1 MNRLLIAS
9 LAACAAFVL
18 ACGGGGGSAAP
29 TTGSSTSTPTP
40 TATPRKATLM
50 LDWTPNTNHTGIY
63 VAKQQGWYREAGI
76 DLDIVEPSGTRA
88 SQVVG
93 AGRAEFGITVAESL
107 LPARQAGNPIV
118 SIATIMPVNDSSLM
132 AVDPSIRRPRDLQG
146 KKYGGFGGQLERQLI
161 SELVKCDGGDPAKI
175 DFVDVGNVD
184 YIAGMD
190 QHRFDFVWVFEGWD
204 VVRARE
210 VMGRPVNSI
219 KFADYLQ
226 CIPNWYTPVFIT
238 NEQTAKND
246 PALARA
252 FLAATSRGYQFA
264 AAQPKE
270 AADLLLRAVPELDR
284 KLVTASATSLA
295 PKYIASGKRWGE
307 QDPAVWTTFEA
318 YLRQGGLLKQA
329 LDVQAAYTNAFLP
342 DAAPKR

>member
-9 LAACAAFVL
+9 LAALAALLL
-18 ACGGGGGSAAP
+18 ACGSNAAP
-29 TTGSSTSTPTP
+29 PPATASATPTP
-40 TATPRKATLM
+40 TVAPRHVTLM

-146 KKYGGFGGQLERQLI
+146 RKYGGFGGELERQLI
-161 SELVKCDGGDPAKI
+161 SALVRCDGGDPKTI

-190 QHRFDFVWVFEGWD
+190 QKRFDFVWVFEGWD
-204 VVRARE
+204 AVRARE
-210 VMGRPVNSI
+210 VLKRPVSTI
-219 KFADYLQ
+219 PFANYLQ
-226 CIPNWYTPVFIT
+226 CIPNWYTPVFIAS
-238 NEQTAKND
+238 EQTTKND
-246 PALARA
+246 PALVRA
-252 FLAATSRGYQFA
+252 FLAATSRGYQYA
-264 AAQPKE
+264 ATQPKE

-284 KLVTASATSLA
+284 TLVSASAVSLA
-295 PKYIASGKRWGE
+295 PKYVAKGKRWGE
-307 QDPAVWTTFEA
+307 QDPGVWTAFEA
-318 YLRQGGLLKQA
+318 YLRQAGLLKA
-329 LDVQAAYTNAFLP
+329 SLDVNAAYTNAYLP
-342 DAAPKR
+342 DTSAR

>member
-1 MNRLLIAS
+1 MNRLLITS
-9 LAACAAFVL
+9 LAAVAALVS
-18 ACGGGGGSAAP
+18 ACGGGTPSPREAA
-29 TTGSSTSTPTP
+29 SSPPAP
-40 TATPRKATLM
+40 TATPRRATLM
-50 LDWTPNTNHTGIY
+50 LDWTPNTNHSGIY

-146 KKYGGFGGQLERQLI
+146 KKYGGFGGELERQLI
-161 SELVKCDGGDPAKI
+161 SALVRCDGGDPAKI

-184 YIAGMD
+184 YITGMD
-190 QHRFDFVWVFEGWD
+190 QKRFDFVWVFEGWD

-210 VMGRPVNSI
+210 VLGRPVSTI
-219 KFADYLQ
+219 PFANYLQ

-246 PALARA
+246 PALVKA
-252 FLAATSRGYQFA
+252 FLAATSRGYQYA
-264 AAQPKE
+264 ATQPKE
-270 AADLLLRAVPELDR
+270 TADLLLRAVPELDR
-284 KLVTASATSLA
+284 KLVTASAASLA
-295 PKYIASGKRWGE
+295 PKYVAKGKRWGE
-307 QDPAVWTTFEA
+307 QDPAVWTGFEA
-318 YLRQGGLLKQA
+318 YLRQAGLLKNP
-329 LDVQAAYTNAFLP
+329 LDVNAAYSNAFLP
-342 DAAPKR
+342 DALAR

>member
-1 MNRLLIAS
+1 MNRLLVTS
-9 LAACAAFVL
+9 LAAVAAL
-18 ACGGGGGSAAP
+18 LIACGGGSSIPREAA
-29 TTGSSTSTPTP
+29 SSTPAP
-40 TATPRKATLM
+40 TATPRRATLM
-50 LDWTPNTNHTGIY
+50 LDWTPNTNHSGIY

-146 KKYGGFGGQLERQLI
+146 KKYGGFGGELERQLI
-161 SELVKCDGGDPAKI
+161 SALVRCDGGDPKTI

-190 QHRFDFVWVFEGWD
+190 QKRFDFVWVFEGWD

-210 VMGRPVNSI
+210 VMGRPVSSI
-219 KFADYLQ
+219 PFANYLQ

-238 NEQTAKND
+238 NEQTAKAD
-246 PALARA
+246 PALVRA
-252 FLAATSRGYQFA
+252 FLAATSRGYQYA
-264 AAQPKE
+264 ATQPKE

-284 KLVTASATSLA
+284 KLVGASATSLA
-295 PKYIASGKRWGE
+295 PKYIAAGKRWGE
-307 QDPAVWTTFEA
+307 QDPAVWTNFEA
-318 YLRQGGLLKQA
+318 YLRQTGLLKA
-329 LDVQAAYTNAFLP
+329 PLDVKAAYSNAYLP
-342 DAAPKR
+342 AAPAR

>member
-1 MNRLLIAS
+1 MNRLLMSSFAA
-9 LAACAAFVL
+9 LAALLL
-18 ACGGGGGSAAP
+18 ACSGGGEKAAP
-29 TTGSSTSTPTP
+29 SASTTSAP
-40 TATPRKATLM
+40 TATPVALRKATLM
-50 LDWTPNTNHTGIY
+50 LDWTPNTNHSGIY
-63 VAKQQGWYREAGI
+63 VAKQQGWYRDAGI
-76 DLDIVEPSGTRA
+76 DLDIVEPSGTGA

-190 QHRFDFVWVFEGWD
+190 QKRFDFVWVFEGWD

-210 VMGRPVNSI
+210 SLGRQVNTI

-226 CIPNWYTPVFIT
+226 CIPNWYTPVFIAS
-238 NEQTAKND
+238 EQTIKND
-246 PALARA
+246 PALVRA
-252 FLAATSRGYQFA
+252 FLAATSRGYEFA
-264 AAQPKE
+264 AAKPQE
-270 AADLLLRAVPELDR
+270 TADLLLRAVPELDR
-284 KLVTASATSLA
+284 KLVTASAASLA
-295 PKYIASGKRWGE
+295 PKYVAKGKRWGD
-307 QDPAVWTTFEA
+307 QDPAVWAKFEA
-318 YLRQGGLLKQA
+318 YLRQGGLLKSAVDPQA
-329 LDVQAAYTNAFLP
+329 SFTNAFLSE
-342 DAAPKR
+342 APAKP

>member
-9 LAACAAFVL
+9 LAVL
-18 ACGGGGGSAAP
+18 TALLVACGGGGETPRAREAG
-29 TTGSSTSTPTP
+29 TSTPAP
-40 TATPRKATLM
+40 TATPRRATLM
-50 LDWTPNTNHTGIY
+50 LDWTPNTNHSGIY

-146 KKYGGFGGQLERQLI
+146 RKYGGFGGELERQLI
-161 SELVKCDGGDPAKI
+161 SALVRCDGGDPAKI

-190 QHRFDFVWVFEGWD
+190 QQRFDFVWVFEGWD

-210 VMGRPVNSI
+210 VLGRQVSTIP
-219 KFADYLQ
+219 FANYLQ

-238 NEQTAKND
+238 SEQTAKND
-246 PALARA
+246 PALVRA
-252 FLAATSRGYQFA
+252 FLAATSRGYQYA

-270 AADLLLRAVPELDR
+270 TAELLLRTVPELDR
-284 KLVTASATSLA
+284 KLVTASAASLA
-295 PKYIASGKRWGE
+295 PKYVAKGKRWGE
-307 QDPAVWTTFEA
+307 QDPAVWTDFEV
-318 YLRQGGLLKQA
+318 YLRQAGLLKNP
-329 LDVQAAYTNAFLP
+329 LDVNAAYSNAFLP
-342 DAAPKR
+342 DAPAR